1 MTQSEAVQSETMSMA
16 AEGGHFDA
24 YLARPSAPRG
34 GAVIVIQEIFG
45 VNENI
50 KQVANWLAGQGY
62 LAVAPDL
69 FWRIEP
75 NVALTDQSEE
85 EWQKA
90 FALMNAFD
98 GDQGVKDIQA
108 AIDHA
113 RTLDGGN
120 GKVGALGF
128 CLGGRMA
135 YLAATRSSA
144 DASIGYYGVGIQ
156 DILDE
161 AANITKPLILHIACE
176 DDFVPAEAQAA
187 IHAGLDDN
195 PQVTLFDYAGQDHAF
210 TREGGM
216 HYNAEATAL
225 AHQRSLDLLA
235 TALS

>member
-1 MTQSEAVQSETMSMA
+1 MSQSEVTSQPISIQ
-16 AEGGHFDA
+16 AEGGNFDA
-24 YLARPSAPRG
+24 YLARPSNPRG

-50 KQVANWLAGQGY
+50 KEVANWLAGQGY
-62 LAVAPDL
+62 LAIAPDL

-75 NVALTDQSEE
+75 NVSLTDQSEE

-98 GDQGVKDIQA
+98 GDQGVKDIQS

-113 RTLDGGN
+113 RQLDGCN
-120 GKVGALGF
+120 GKVATLGF

-144 DASIGYYGVGIQ
+144 DASIGYYGVGIH

-187 IHAGLDDN
+187 MHAGLDPN
-195 PQVTLFDYAGQDHAF
+195 PHVTLFDYEGQDHAF

-216 HYNAEATAL
+216 HYDADATAL

-235 TALS
+235 SALG

>member
-1 MTQSEAVQSETMSMA
+1 M
-16 AEGGHFDA
+16 
-24 YLARPSAPRG
+24 
-34 GAVIVIQEIFG
+34 IQEIFG

-50 KQVANWLAGQGY
+50 KQVANWLAVQGY

-120 GKVGALGF
+120 GKVGTLGF

-176 DDFVPAEAQAA
+176 DDFVPAEAQADMP
-187 IHAGLDDN
+187 GLM
-195 PQVTLFDYAGQDHAF
+195 TI
-210 TREGGM
+210 R
-216 HYNAEATAL
+216 
-225 AHQRSLDLLA
+225 RSLCLTMPAKTMLSPVRA
-235 TALS
+235 ACITMPRRQRWRISAALICWRPLYLKG

>member
-1 MTQSEAVQSETMSMA
+1 MTQSDAIQSETISIT
-16 AEGGHFDA
+16 AEGGRFDA
-24 YLARPSAPRG
+24 YLARPAAPHG

-45 VNENI
+45 VNEN

-62 LAVAPDL
+62 LAIAPDL

-113 RTLDGGN
+113 RGLDGCN
-120 GKVGALGF
+120 GKVATLGF

-161 AANITKPLILHIACE
+161 ATNISKPLILHIACE

-187 IHAGLDDN
+187 MHAELDAN
-195 PQVTLFDYAGQDHAF
+195 PHVTLHDYEGQDHAF

-235 TALS
+235 TALA